1 MKSSRAVFKEL
12 TKRKL
17 QEDELAAKP
26 KFSVEDYCFDKQI
39 NFIRDPAKFKTAV
52 CSRRSGKTVSC
63 AADLIETCISNP
75 GVNVAYITLS
85 RRSAKR
91 IIWKDL
97 KIIVQKYDLPVKE
110 DNADLSMTFA
120 NGSTIYVSG
129 ATDESDIEK
138 YRGMAFK
145 KVYIDEVQSFPSYIE
160 YLVDEIL
167 VPALYDYDGSLILTG
182 TPGPVPAG
190 YFYEAAHG
198 KGWSNHRWTLMDNP
212 FMELKSGKKVEEILR
227 QERERR
233 GIDETDPKYQRE
245 SLGLWTQDT
254 NSLVF
259 KFDNSK
265 NFFETLPTADYEY
278 IFGIDIGYDDADSI
292 SVLAYSPH
300 DPCVYLVEEYI
311 RSKQTISDLVYQIN
325 ILKDKY
331 KPIKMVMD
339 AGALG
344 KKIQEEILQR
354 HHLYIEAADKSRKL
368 EFIELMNDDMR
379 TSKFKSFKG
388 SRFSQDVFKVEW
400 DRSNPEKPRIS
411 DVFHSDA
418 TDSALYAW
426 RECRH
431 YAATKATPVYKPNT
445 NEYMK
450 MLEEKAAAKLE
461 EAQKKTGME
470 DIIGSQEDMDSL
482 VEPDGILDVFDD
494 PEDN

>member
-12 TKRKL
+12 SKRK
-17 QEDELAAKP
+17 QHEDELAKKP
-26 KFSVEDYCFDKQI
+26 KFNVEEYCFDKQI
-39 NFIRDPAKFKTAV
+39 AFIRDPSKFKTAV

-63 AADLIETCISNP
+63 AADLIETCISHP

-97 KIIVQKYDLPVKE
+97 KLIVQKYDLEVKE
-110 DNADLSMTFA
+110 DNADLSMTFG

-145 KVYIDEVQSFPSYIE
+145 KVYIDEVQSFPNYIE

-167 VPALYDYDGSLILTG
+167 VPALYDYDGSLVLTG

-190 YFYEAAHG
+190 YFYDCAHG
-198 KGWSNHRWTLMDNP
+198 KGWSNHRWTLLDNP
-212 FMELKSGKKVEEILR
+212 FMEKKSGKKVEEILR

-259 KFDNSK
+259 KFDGTK
-265 NFFETLPTADYEY
+265 NIYKEMPKAEYDY
-278 IFGIDIGYDDADSI
+278 IFGIDIGYEDADAI
-292 SVLAYSPH
+292 AVLAYSQH
-300 DPCVYLVEEYI
+300 DPCVYLVEEFI
-311 RSKQTISDLVYQIN
+311 RSKQTISDLVNQIN
-325 ILKDKY
+325 LLKDKY
-331 KPIKMVMD
+331 KPVKMVMD

-354 HHLYIEAADKSRKL
+354 HGLFIHAAEKQRKI
-368 EFIELMNDDMR
+368 EFIELLNDDLR
-379 TSKFKSFKG
+379 TGKFKAFEG
-388 SRFSQDVFKVEW
+388 SRFAQDVYKVEW
-400 DRSNPEKPRIS
+400 DRSNPQKPRIADS
-411 DVFHSDA
+411 FH
-418 TDSALYAW
+418 TDIGDSVLYSW

-431 YAATKATPVYKPNT
+431 YSSRPEIVPPRPGT

-450 MLEEKAAAKLE
+450 ALEEKEAE
-461 EAQKKTGME
+461 EMERKKRKNDMD
-470 DIIGSQEDMDSL
+470 DIVGSQEDMDSL
-482 VEPDGILDVFDD
+482 VESDGILDTYDD
-494 PEDN
+494 DNF